1 MQNNNKQYQNELL
14 SCMNFLQQQIEEIE
28 SLPDKS
34 LFFQNPL
41 IFEGWVSLIRALDK
55 IEPFYVQEREQT
67 TETYVLYLLSLRELK
82 IKYKNLAENYY
93 YQLKDLLECYA
104 GWLIGDCISKEG
116 MVALSTDQYEH
127 DMDNVENLY
136 QYLVSLND
144 NSNRARSAIYTVL
157 TDVFNVLLVIM
168 NRGGK
173 IIRER
178 FPNLNDFVKAI
189 NDDLRMYTKD
199 FGEDMLREMNE
210 DLNRHYKDCRTDP
223 NTPALWGDM
232 LTAYEQALKMAIKK
246 ELAKCDEPKQEHWDS
261 HQPKDFL
268 DDNSEMISRI
278 YELCYT
284 DKLIDF
290 SDPENIQP
298 FLNVLTSK
306 NIELFYNL
314 IVMRNLIQCEM
325 YPNLKAQHEAWLKGN
340 QENVADGEENSNG
353 SATARKSKL
362 EEIITIL
369 KNGNFKKPAT
379 AENIGLLLKIV
390 FGEEQLLLEE
400 SDKTECDKMW
410 ALVESG
416 GGANRQEIVSGNL
429 AGFLRYENLLVGSPT
444 DICKDIYGKSNKQ
457 LNNYIN
463 KGNPNNCSQAFK
475 AVIPFLRKYIDKIIR
490 KE

>member
-14 SCMNFLQQQIEEIE
+14 SRMNFLQLQIEEIE

-93 YQLKDLLECYA
+93 YQLKDLLKCYA
-104 GWLIGDCISKEG
+104 GWLIGECISKEG

-127 DMDNVENLY
+127 DMDNVEDLY

-189 NDDLRMYTKD
+189 NDDLRLYTKD
-199 FGEDMLREMNE
+199 FGEYMLKEMNE

-298 FLNVLTSK
+298 FLNVLTSE

-325 YPNLKAQHEAWLKGN
+325 YPNLKAQHEAWLRGDKYSEVKRETTLEAGIRRSLERLM
-340 QENVADGEENSNG
+340 QERIMVKKRGKE
-353 SATARKSKL
+353 L
-362 EEIITIL
+362 EEPLFKLQNHWQGVYRIL
-369 KNGNFKKPAT
+369 VDKKYSIDADFEGFNTLICKAMPKVVNKPYSKESVKQISKKDFNIPFEKWKYNAETSGKRKVYDRMYEVAKRFK
-379 AENIGLLLKIV
+379 EI
-390 FGEEQLLLEE
+390 LEE
-400 SDKTECDKMW
+400 EG
-410 ALVESG
+410 L
-416 GGANRQEIVSGNL
+416 
-429 AGFLRYENLLVGSPT
+429 
-444 DICKDIYGKSNKQ
+444 
-457 LNNYIN
+457 
-463 KGNPNNCSQAFK
+463 
-475 AVIPFLRKYIDKIIR
+475 
-490 KE
+490 